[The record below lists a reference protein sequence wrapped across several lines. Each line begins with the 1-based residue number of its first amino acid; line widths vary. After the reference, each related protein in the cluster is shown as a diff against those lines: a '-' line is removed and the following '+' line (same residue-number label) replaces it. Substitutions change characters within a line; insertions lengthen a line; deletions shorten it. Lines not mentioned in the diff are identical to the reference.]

1 MDRVGLKEKAKAQ
14 LGKSIFSNTWLVSV
28 IVVLI
33 ISAIMSVTNAVA
45 LLLVGIVSVA
55 QVCYLKTL
63 AREGKARVESLFDVF
78 KKDVGGTLLLG
89 ILSSIFIAL
98 WSLLFV
104 IPGIVKAY
112 AYSMAFYLKSE
123 HEDWDWR
130 KCLDESQRLTRGHKM
145 DLFILDLSFIGWY
158 IVGSI
163 ALGIGT
169 LWVMPY
175 HQLTKINYFEELTAN
190 NGTIL

>member
-1 MDRVGLKEKAKAQ
+1 M
-14 LGKSIFSNTWLVSV
+14 
-28 IVVLI
+28 
-33 ISAIMSVTNAVA
+33 
-45 LLLVGIVSVA
+45 
-55 QVCYLKTL
+55 
-63 AREGKARVESLFDVF
+63 
-78 KKDVGGTLLLG
+78 
-89 ILSSIFIAL
+89 
-98 WSLLFV
+98 
-104 IPGIVKAY
+104 
-112 AYSMAFYLKSE
+112 
-123 HEDWDWR
+123 
-130 KCLDESQRLTRGHKM
+130 TRGHKM